1 MKALVIEEFG
11 GPMILKER
19 PAPEPGSGEVL
30 LRVRACAVDQFDLR
44 IRDGKLSHAR
54 VPLSL
59 GHEVA
64 GEVAALG

>member
-44 IRDGKLSHAR
+44 IRDGKVPHAR